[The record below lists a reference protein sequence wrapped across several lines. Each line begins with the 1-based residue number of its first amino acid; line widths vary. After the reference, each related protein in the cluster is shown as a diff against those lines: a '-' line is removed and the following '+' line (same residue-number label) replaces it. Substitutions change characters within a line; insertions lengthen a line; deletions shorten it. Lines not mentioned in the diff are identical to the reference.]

1 MFKFA
6 THEEP
11 LINELVYCTSEKTE
25 NVKGVPKSLQKK
37 NTVIIPNLDET
48 QVVRHFHRLSQMNFG
63 IDTGMYPLGSCTM
76 KYNPK
81 ICEHIASWEKF
92 ACTHPYQ
99 DRSTVQ
105 GNLQIMFELE
115 RMLCEITGMDYFCL
129 QPAAGAHGEFLG
141 LLLTRAYHKYNGDN
155 ERNEV
160 ILPDTAHGTNPASAS
175 MAGYKTIEIPSTNQG
190 TIDLNALEKA
200 LSEKTACFMLTNPNT
215 LGIFESDIL
224 EVQKMVHKSGALL
237 YYDGANM
244 NAIMGIVRPGDM
256 GFDIIHLNLHKTF
269 STPHGGGG
277 PGSGPVGVKMKL
289 EKFLPIPRICKNNDS
304 EYIFDYDASESIG
317 KIKGFYGNFSVLL
330 KTYVYILMMGRNGLC
345 QASEIAVLNSNYMK
359 KKILDSGKYDMPF
372 KNLRKHEFVLSC
384 EKLKQEKD
392 IHAMDVAKRLLDNG
406 LHPPTVYFPLIV
418 KEALMIEPTESES
431 KKDLDKYIETLVKI
445 ADEKPDVVKNA
456 PVNTPTKRLDEVSAT
471 KNQILTWKMI

>member
-6 THEEP
+6 IHDEP
-11 LINELVYCTSEKTE
+11 IINELVCCTSEKTE
-25 NVKGVPKSLQKK
+25 NVKGIPKNLQKK
-37 NTVIIPNLDET
+37 STVIIPNLDET

-63 IDTGMYPLGSCTM
+63 LDTGMYPLGSCTM

-81 ICEHIASWEKF
+81 ICEEIASWEKF
-92 ACTHPYQ
+92 VCTHPYQ
-99 DRSTVQ
+99 DMSTVQ

-115 RMLCEITGMDYFCL
+115 RMLCEIAGMDYFCL

-141 LLLTRAYHKYNGDN
+141 LLLTRAYHKYNNDN

-175 MAGYKTIEIPSTNQG
+175 MAGYKTIEIPSTSQG
-190 TIDLNALEKA
+190 TVDLNALQKT

-224 EVQKMVHKSGALL
+224 EIQKMVHKSGALL

-244 NAIMGIVRPGDM
+244 NAIMGKVRPGDM

-277 PGSGPVGVKMKL
+277 PGSGPVGVKMNL
-289 EKFLPIPRICKNNDS
+289 EKFLPVPRICKNNNGD
-304 EYIFDYDASESIG
+304 YILDYDAPESIG
-317 KIKGFYGNFSVLL
+317 KIKSFYGNFSVLL
-330 KTYVYILMMGRNGLC
+330 KAYVYILMMGGNGLC
-345 QASEIAVLNSNYMK
+345 ETSEIAVLNSNYMK
-359 KKILDSGKYDMPF
+359 KKILVSGKYGMPF

-392 IHAMDVAKRLLDNG
+392 IRAMDVAKRLLDNG

-445 ADEKPDVVKNA
+445 ADEKPDIVKNA
-456 PVNTPTKRLDEVSAT
+456 PVNTPIKRLDEVSAT